1 LFVTRGFFYTRGAFF
16 LSGDRH
22 YLDQPKTA
30 TYVLVRQSLLEHL
43 DKEVLPF
50 WVSTKVNDETF
61 GGYLPFL
68 DDNFRP
74 LGKVEEHVIVQLRVL
89 YVHAVAV
96 SRSADL
102 DLKAELLRQY
112 QRKFAFLKRQYL
124 DEKSGGFFDS
134 SYDRRAGSIDF
145 LKETRSQVHAINF
158 LAEIYLIIGHKEAL
172 ELAKAIF
179 SLIDKSAH
187 DNVYGGYRE
196 YYEIP
201 FGHPRNK
208 IKTLSVQ
215 MHMLLALTRLYQA
228 APARIYF
235 DRFEEIFEILK
246 VRFVIPGS
254 KGNVYNALFYDWQEI
269 PPNGKLETKTVY
281 GHSAEL
287 IWYLLEGA
295 TVFNKDLQSLI
306 PWLTRVTN
314 ALLETGVSRGGAV
327 YFAGDYR
334 GKAKETRIWWWAQA
348 ETMVAL
354 LRVYETTRDIQYW
367 IAFEKVRLWTF
378 RNIVPDHSGTWVAFT
393 DSWGFRRAPIR
404 AGGHWQSGFH
414 VTRALLQCIQTFDR
428 LNAHNEPYMV
438 SR

>member
-1 LFVTRGFFYTRGAFF
+1 MRHLLLASFFMLSTSLF

-22 YLDQPKTA
+22 RLYPPNTD
-30 TYVLVRQSLLEHL
+30 TYNLVRQSLLEHL

-50 WVSTKVNDETF
+50 WVSSKVNNEAFD
-61 GGYLPFL
+61 GYLPFL
-68 DDNFRP
+68 DGNFRP
-74 LGKVEEHVIVQLRVL
+74 TGKVQEHVIVQLRVL

-96 SRSADL
+96 SRTADL
-102 DLKAELLRQY
+102 DLKAELLRRY
-112 QRKFAFLKRQYL
+112 QGKFAFLKRQYL
-124 DEKSGGFFDS
+124 DEMSGGFFDS
-134 SYDRRAGSIDF
+134 SYDTRAGSIGF

-179 SLIDKSAH
+179 SLIDNSAH
-187 DNVYGGYRE
+187 DSVYGGYRE

-201 FGHPRNK
+201 FDHPRNK

-228 APARIYF
+228 VPARVYRN
-235 DRFEEIFEILK
+235 RFEEIFEILK

-254 KGNVYNALFYDWQEI
+254 NGNVYNALLYDWQEI
-269 PPNGKLETKTVY
+269 PPNGKVETKTVY

-334 GKAKETRIWWWAQA
+334 GTAKDTRIWWWAQA

-354 LRVYETTRDIQYW
+354 LRVYETTRDKRYW
-367 IAFEKVRLWTF
+367 IAFEKVRRWTF
-378 RNIVPDHSGTWVAFT
+378 RHMVPDRSGAWVAFANR
-393 DSWGFRRAPIR
+393 WGFRRASVR

-414 VTRALLQCIQTFDR
+414 VTRALLQCMQSFDR
-428 LNAHNEPYMV
+428 IIAQG
-438 SR
+438 